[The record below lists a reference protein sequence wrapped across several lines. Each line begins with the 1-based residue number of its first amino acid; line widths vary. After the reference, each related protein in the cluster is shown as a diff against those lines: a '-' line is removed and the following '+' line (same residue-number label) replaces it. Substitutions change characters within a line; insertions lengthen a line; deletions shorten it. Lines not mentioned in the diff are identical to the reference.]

1 MGGGSKGGPGVQENR
16 LYQRMTE
23 RRNLHRLLDDA
34 TFVSH
39 AGVGASNFG
48 QSRIPRQSRC
58 NPRIGNIGLL
68 LDKDPKE
75 DVHKHLPVLMHL
87 SFHIPACSLLL
98 MDNKLATF
106 WCLSSVLAPKL
117 TFDITWG
124 FP

>member
-1 MGGGSKGGPGVQENR
+1 
-16 LYQRMTE
+16 MTE

-39 AGVGASNFG
+39 AVVGASNFG

-68 LDKDPKE
+68 HDKDPKE
-75 DVHKHLPVLMHL
+75 DVHKQEHLPVLKYL

-98 MDNKLATF
+98 MDQP
-106 WCLSSVLAPKL
+106 LSVVWPYILPLMLSLRL
-117 TFDITWG
+117 
-124 FP
+124 